1 MRLCLAWLTAVVWMV
16 SGIGW
21 AYAEERPP
29 KLVVATWN
37 LEWFFDH
44 YTGDNFNDVPRQQS
58 APTREDWDWKMAE
71 VARVIATLKPDIL
84 GLQEVENRRSLV
96 FLCSKL
102 KKEYGLQYK
111 FAYIEGDDFFTEQD
125 VALLYQGGLVQFSK
139 YEQSK
144 EMHASKTYYNVN
156 KQIVGEFEW
165 GPEGDRERLTVFNA
179 HFRAMS
185 DAGPIRARQARLVKH
200 WMQEKLAQGENVI
213 VLGDLNSDE
222 LALNTTPE
230 GDMGILLGKHTPD
243 TADDLTDTL
252 LHLTGTQQ
260 ATHLNGQQYDR
271 ILVSP
276 SLMTDDPNRNDLI
289 FRTAMIRSDLV
300 IRGNEQDK
308 DHRDIY
314 WKIAPDE
321 RDVSDHYPLVAEF
334 EFVGPR

>member
-1 MRLCLAWLTAVVWMV
+1 
-16 SGIGW
+16 
-21 AYAEERPP
+21 
-29 KLVVATWN
+29 
-37 LEWFFDH
+37 
-44 YTGDNFNDVPRQQS
+44 
-58 APTREDWDWKMAE
+58 
-71 VARVIATLKPDIL
+71 
-84 GLQEVENRRSLV
+84 
-96 FLCSKL
+96 
-102 KKEYGLQYK
+102 
-111 FAYIEGDDFFTEQD
+111 
-125 VALLYQGGLVQFSK
+125 
-139 YEQSK
+139 
-144 EMHASKTYYNVN
+144 
-156 KQIVGEFEW
+156 
-165 GPEGDRERLTVFNA
+165 
-179 HFRAMS
+179 
-185 DAGPIRARQARLVKH
+185 
-200 WMQEKLAQGENVI
+200 
-213 VLGDLNSDE
+213 
-222 LALNTTPE
+222 
-230 GDMGILLGKHTPD
+230 MGILLGKHTPD